1 MEQESITLE
10 VTLVL
15 FRYFSRKLQ
24 VLTIEKGTLPSSDVQ
39 VNESLEDTVIRMCK
53 EIGIDSEYT
62 NQLHTY
68 GDTHRNLE
76 QRKVSVTYIGIV
88 RRGDLNSSN
97 YQARWNTVDFVNDF
111 VLDHSVMLNQGIDF
125 LKEKIKSG
133 TIAQYMLPS
142 SFTLT
147 DLENL
152 YEDILKT
159 DLDKRNFR
167 KRILKL
173 KLVTPTGEMKTGL
186 KHRPAS
192 LYKFTEE
199 RLVEER
205 MI

>member
-1 MEQESITLE
+1 MEQESIKLE

-24 VLTIEKGTLPSSDVQ
+24 VLTVEKGTLPSSNLLTD
-39 VNESLEDTVIRMCK
+39 ESLEDAVIRMYK
-53 EIGIDSEYT
+53 EIGLDDVYI

-68 GDTHRNLE
+68 GDVHRNPE

-88 RRGDLNSSN
+88 KIGELQSSN
-97 YQARWNTVDFVNDF
+97 YQARWNTVDYVNDF
-111 VLDHSVMLNQGIDF
+111 VLDHSIMLNRGIEF
-125 LKEKIKSG
+125 LKEKLKSG
-133 TIAQYMLPS
+133 TIAQYMLPH

-147 DLENL
+147 ELENL
-152 YEDILKT
+152 YEDVLKT

-167 KRILKL
+167 KKILKL
-173 KLVTPTGEMKTGL
+173 RIVTPTGEMKTGL

-192 LYKFTEE
+192 LYKFTED

>member
-1 MEQESITLE
+1 MEQESIKLE

-24 VLTIEKGTLPSSDVQ
+24 VLTIEKGTLPCSDIQ
-39 VNESLEDTVIRMCK
+39 INESLEDAVTRMCK
-53 EIGIDSEYT
+53 EIALDDVYT
-62 NQLHTY
+62 NQLQTY
-68 GDTHRNLE
+68 GDIQRNPE

-88 RRGDLNSSN
+88 RRGDLDSSN
-97 YQARWNTVDFVNDF
+97 YQARWNTVDFINDF
-111 VLDHSVMLNQGIDF
+111 VLDHSMMLNQGIDF
-125 LKEKIKSG
+125 LKEKLKSG
-133 TIAQYMLPS
+133 TIAQHMLPH

-147 DLENL
+147 ELENL
-152 YEDILKT
+152 YEDVLKT

-167 KRILKL
+167 KKILKL
-173 KLVTPTGEMKTGL
+173 RIVTPTGETKTGL

-192 LYKFTEE
+192 LYKFTED